1 MPELALPIQGYDNQ
15 IDPMGYALPVAQP
28 IPADIPRVYIRP
40 EPDVIP
46 TRDEPILH
54 ASGKQLKAIDHDPW
68 ANLGMAGV
76 EDKSGQSE
84 HPLLKQLFGLGGE
97 NRVQL
102 WPERMVRAGV
112 SAAGNVM
119 SGQTPQWAV
128 DPETGD
134 VHTSPQM
141 IEAGLDTAALAG
153 TGGLAGTTEA
163 TLGSG
168 PFLRPALKHNGKIY
182 KGKEGQQHLDVLPK
196 ELQADFNQ
204 KAMTGEDISHYNFGF
219 MNHKGQFLN
228 REAAL
233 DYAVKEGLVDPTAG
247 QYGALTST
255 LLSDSSKPGI
265 AIEAMKKPTFYS
277 ALEHNVNNIG
287 QAKMTGDQWLG
298 TLANKPGVKPEE
310 LQWTGLKDFLEEN
323 KGKVVTKEQIQQHL
337 EQNKVELKEVQKGEP
352 PAWENLTSEQQYKFK
367 DRFDDLDQ
375 HVKDNFDGPHDFYE
389 QARKNNPDEL
399 LSDGTKYH
407 SYQL

>member
-1 MPELALPIQGYDNQ
+1 MPELALPIQGYDTQ
-15 IDPMGYALPVAQP
+15 VDPMGYALPVAQP
-28 IPADIPRVYIRP
+28 DNSRIYISPKP
-40 EPDVIP
+40 EVIP
-46 TRDEPILH
+46 IRDEPILH
-54 ASGKQLKAIDHDPW
+54 ASGKQLKAVDYDPW

-97 NRVQL
+97 ERTQL

-112 SAAGNVM
+112 TAAGNVM

-153 TGGLAGTTEA
+153 TGGMAGTTEA

-255 LLSDSSKPGI
+255 LLSDSSKPGV

-310 LQWTGLKDFLEEN
+310 LQWTGVQDFLKERGN
-323 KGKVVTKEQIQQHL
+323 KPVTKQELQEYLQ
-337 EQNKVELKEVQKGEP
+337 QNKIELKEVNKGAKQDSGEL
-352 PAWENLTSEQQYKFK
+352 WDKFRQQ
-367 DRFDDLDQ
+367 
-375 HVKDNFDGPHDFYE
+375 
-389 QARKNNPDEL
+389 
-399 LSDGTKYH
+399 
-407 SYQL
+407 